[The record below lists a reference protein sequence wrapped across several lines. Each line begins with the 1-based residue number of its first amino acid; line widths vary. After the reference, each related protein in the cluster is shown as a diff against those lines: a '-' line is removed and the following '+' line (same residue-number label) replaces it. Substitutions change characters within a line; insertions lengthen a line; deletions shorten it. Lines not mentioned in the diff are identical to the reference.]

1 VRHLGGFLPTPASV
15 ETLTSLESGTWRGCS
30 IVGIDCQLSV
40 LPKWEILLSVR
51 VLAKSSLQRFW
62 ERPGCA
68 DARGPLHSWY
78 SEAIKATW
86 RAPQDI
92 KDQYASASICGND
105 RVVFNIGGNKY
116 RLVVEVQYQA
126 GIVWVKF
133 VGTHAQ
139 YDRIDVETVNDY

>member
-1 VRHLGGFLPTPASV
+1 MAAMR
-15 ETLTSLESGTWRGCS
+15 
-30 IVGIDCQLSV
+30 IV
-40 LPKWEILLSVR
+40 
-51 VLAKSSLQRFW
+51 AKSSLQKFW
-62 ERPGCA
+62 QQPGRA

-78 SEAIKATW
+78 SEAVRATW
-86 RAPQDI
+86 RTPQDI
-92 KDQYASASICGND
+92 KDDYATASICGNN

-116 RLVVEVQYQA
+116 RLVVEVQYLA